1 MTIHTKENSLIRT
14 NEYLGLSGDRNNEV
28 KYGREW
34 NEKYQLD
41 LIGRDYCRDRSIA
54 CSEQEYNFL
63 VSWKQAKRTIC
74 NGTLQ
79 MG

>member
-1 MTIHTKENSLIRT
+1 MIIHTKESLLIT
-14 NEYLGLSGDRNNEV
+14 TINILGLSGDRNNET
-28 KYGREW
+28 KYGKEW

-54 CSEQEYNFL
+54 CSEEEFKFL
-63 VSWKQAKRTIC
+63 VNLETTKKEIC